1 MQVIVNELGLKKK
14 KITTDASLI
23 IAGVAYCCV
32 CRFFLGGGGCVCV
45 FLFFFCILRSTL
57 KTFLFLKVK
66 QNKKIEFFF
75 KKIG

>member
-32 CRFFLGGGGCVCV
+32 CRFFFRGGLCVCV
-45 FLFFFCILRSTL
+45 FVFFCILRSTL

-75 KKIG
+75 